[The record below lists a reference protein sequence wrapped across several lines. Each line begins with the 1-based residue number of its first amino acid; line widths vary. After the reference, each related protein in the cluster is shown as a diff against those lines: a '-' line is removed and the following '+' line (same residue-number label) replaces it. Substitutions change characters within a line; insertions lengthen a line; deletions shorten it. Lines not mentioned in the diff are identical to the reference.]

1 MQGGGMKKLRNK
13 KYRPR
18 PVAIAGGLTVVARC
32 YARGQDAAP
41 LNDGQLQDL
50 GLAYWLNLEQLATG
64 SATEEAWSV
73 VVTALNIGL
82 ALCETGIG
90 AEHEPTFNLALD
102 GAFRAKTRSA
112 RTKSFRLDGEALTDI
127 KAALAIQDGQMD
139 IASRAEVVAAMT
151 LVRRRIDEGHVYKDA
166 A

>member
-1 MQGGGMKKLRNK
+1 MKKARNK

-18 PVAIAGGLTVVARC
+18 PVALAGGLTVVARC
-32 YARGQDAAP
+32 HARGQDAAP

-50 GLAYWLNLEQLATG
+50 GLAYWLNLEQLASG
-64 SATEEAWSV
+64 VATEEAWSV

-82 ALCETGIG
+82 ALAETGIG
-90 AEHEPTFNLALD
+90 VEHESTFNLALE

-112 RTKSFRLDGEALTDI
+112 RTNSFRLDGEGLSDI
-127 KAALAIQDGQMD
+127 KAALAVHDGQMD
-139 IASRAEVVAAMT
+139 IASRAEVIAAMS
-151 LVRRRIDEGHVYKDA
+151 LVRQRIDEGHVYKDA

>member
-1 MQGGGMKKLRNK
+1 MKKPRNK

-18 PVAIAGGLTVVARC
+18 AVSPGGGLDAVAKC

-41 LNDGQLQDL
+41 LNDDQLSDL
-50 GLAYWLNLEQLATG
+50 GLAYWLNLEQLRTG
-64 SATEEAWSV
+64 AATEEAWSV

-82 ALCETGIG
+82 AMCETDIG
-90 AEHEPTFNLALD
+90 ADHEQTFNQALE

-112 RTKSFRLDGEALTDI
+112 RTGNFRLDGDAMRDI
-127 KAALAIQDGQMD
+127 EAALAVHDRQME
-139 IASRAEVVAAMT
+139 IASRAEVVAAMG
-151 LVRRRIDEGHVYKDA
+151 LVRRRVDEGYVYRDA